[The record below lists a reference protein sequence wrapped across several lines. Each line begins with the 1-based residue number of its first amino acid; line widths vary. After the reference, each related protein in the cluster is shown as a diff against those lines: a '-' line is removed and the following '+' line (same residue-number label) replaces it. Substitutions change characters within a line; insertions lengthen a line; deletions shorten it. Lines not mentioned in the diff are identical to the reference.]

1 MINRLALTFVLFC
14 LCLAAYNHLHGVVKF
29 AVIASAV
36 VVALS
41 VAVVLYV
48 CAAAFLG
55 SQSEKRQEQLLLMR
69 VNSGL
74 SLEDE

>member
-14 LCLAAYNHLHGVVKF
+14 LLLAAYNHVGGVMKIAAF
-29 AVIASAV
+29 ASAV
-36 VVALS
+36 IVALS

-48 CAAAFLG
+48 CVAAFLG
-55 SQSEKRQEQLLLMR
+55 FLTERRREQLLLMR
-69 VNSGL
+69 VNSGV